1 MTKMDRLSAREKKI
15 LQFLIDGRSTADIAR
30 DLQVS
35 AAMVKTA
42 IHEIIRKL
50 TAKSAG
56 DAV

>member
-15 LQFLIDGRSTADIAR
+15 LLFLIDGRSTADIAR

-42 IHEIIRKL
+42 IREIIRKL
-50 TAKSAG
+50 TAKSGEDGA
-56 DAV
+56 